1 MRNERE
7 NGEGNQRDK
16 ESYRPADGW
25 EAVEVKREET
35 ERLERGSIA
44 VRIRLEIDGR
54 IVLSDAY

>member
-7 NGEGNQRDK
+7 KGEGNQRDK
-16 ESYRPADGW
+16 EGYRPADSW